1 MSSLSSGANPED
13 KVQFAV
19 ELAPDA
25 MLRLSSEGGRII
37 YANRAA
43 HSMLG
48 YAPQELTSLQIFDI
62 APSYSRSEWPAR
74 CQHLREVRDTGF

>member
-25 MLRLSSEGGRII
+25 MLRLSSEGGREEDCGVERRDPT
-37 YANRAA
+37 N
-43 HSMLG
+43 
-48 YAPQELTSLQIFDI
+48 PCT
-62 APSYSRSEWPAR
+62 RSNGR
-74 CQHLREVRDTGF
+74 KI